1 MPEPFDSTSSS
12 GRGDFRISVLSPR
25 QDFCVFDSFFLGST
39 GVYAVQSCSNAS
51 ELKVCADIRIRI
63 RRIIIR
69 IQIPDS
75 CIPGIIPIAARN
87 QKPVKQEVFLHI
99 PRIFMYHERV

>member
-1 MPEPFDSTSSS
+1 M
-12 GRGDFRISVLSPR
+12 
-25 QDFCVFDSFFLGST
+25 
-39 GVYAVQSCSNAS
+39 
-51 ELKVCADIRIRI
+51 CADIRIRI
-63 RRIIIR
+63 RRSIIR

-87 QKPVKQEVFLHI
+87 QKPVTQEVFLHI